1 MVIIRLIRRIRL
13 IRLIGPIRLI
23 RQKTEQDK
31 FFTLNIIKPLNMKKT
46 ALMAALMLL
55 TVVTTNAAKKIYK
68 PWDNG
73 RLVVSENQRY
83 IVHENGKPFFWL
95 GNTAWLL
102 PERLNRDEVG
112 FFLSKDREA
121 GYNVE
126 QIQVLNA
133 IPTFNIY
140 GQQANDATF
149 DFSKF
154 TKPGVYGYWDHL
166 DFIVD
171 VAAANGIYIAMDCI
185 WGSQINN
192 MDVKKAAAYGKF
204 LGERYK
210 NKPNIIWMI
219 GGDIMGDKKPEVWD
233 ALARA
238 IRKADNGHIMTFHP
252 RGRTT
257 SAWWY
262 NDREW
267 MDFNMFQSGHRRY
280 GQRNGDGDYTIKDNT
295 EEDNW
300 IYVDMSFEK
309 KPLRPV
315 IDGEPSYEDIPQG
328 LHDFSAPRWM
338 DYDVRR
344 YAYWAVFAGAFGH
357 TYGHN
362 SVMQF
367 IRPGLGASFGAEK
380 PWWEAMKDPGYNQ
393 MKYLKRLMLAFPFT
407 ERIGDQ
413 SIIAGQNGE
422 RYDRVIATRGNDYM
436 LVYNY
441 SGKPM
446 KIDLTKISGAKKNVW
461 WMNPADGKLTYL
473 GEYDSKVTEFTY
485 DAAYLRGSDRVL
497 IAVDAAKS
505 YIEKGATVIPEAE

>member
-1 MVIIRLIRRIRL
+1 
-13 IRLIGPIRLI
+13 
-23 RQKTEQDK
+23 
-31 FFTLNIIKPLNMKKT
+31 MKKT
-46 ALMAALMLL
+46 WLIMLMVLAMGHIQ
-55 TVVTTNAAKKIYK
+55 AAKVYK
-68 PWDNG
+68 PWSNGKLTVSDNH
-73 RLVVSENQRY
+73 RY
-83 IVHENGKPFFWL
+83 IIHENGTPFFWL
-95 GNTAWLL
+95 GNTSWLL
-102 PERLNRDEVG
+102 PERLNRDEVEYY
-112 FFLSKDREA
+112 LNKEREE

-140 GQQANDATF
+140 GQPANDETF
-149 DFSKF
+149 DF
-154 TKPGVYGYWDHL
+154 TKYTKQGTYGYWDHL
-166 DFIVD
+166 DYIVD
-171 VAAANGIYIAMDCI
+171 MAAANGIYIAMDCI
-185 WGSQINN
+185 WGSQINK
-192 MDVKKAAAYGKF
+192 MDVKKATSYGKF

-210 NKPNIIWMI
+210 DKTNIIWMI
-219 GGDIMGDKKPEVWD
+219 GGDIMGDKGTDSWD

-238 IRKADNGHIMTFHP
+238 IKKADPNHIMTFHP

-267 MDFNMFQSGHRRY
+267 LDFNMFQSGHRRY

-300 IYVDMSFEK
+300 RYVDMSFEK
-309 KPLRPV
+309 SPIKPV

-328 LHDFSAPRWM
+328 LHDFSAPRWQ

-344 YAYWAVFAGAFGH
+344 YAYWAVFAGCFGH

-362 SVMQF
+362 SIMQF
-367 IRPGLGASFGAEK
+367 MRPGVLASFGAEK
-380 PWWEAMKDPGYNQ
+380 AWWDALKDPGYQQ
-393 MKYLKRLMLAFPFT
+393 MKYLKWLMLAFPFT

-413 SIIAGQNGE
+413 SIIAGQNGD

-446 KIDLTKISGAKKNVW
+446 QIDFTKISGEKKHVW
-461 WMNPADGKLTYL
+461 LMNPIDGTLSFL
-473 GEYDSKVTEFTY
+473 GEYDNKVHEFTF
-485 DAAYLRGSDRVL
+485 DGAYLRGSDRVL
-497 IAVDAAKS
+497 IAIDAQKN
-505 YIEKGATVIPEAE
+505 YLNQQATQLEERW

>member
-1 MVIIRLIRRIRL
+1 MKRTNLI
-13 IRLIGPIRLI
+13 
-23 RQKTEQDK
+23 
-31 FFTLNIIKPLNMKKT
+31 FTLALL
-46 ALMAALMLL
+46 LMA
-55 TVVTTNAAKKIYK
+55 TTASAASKIYK
-68 PWDNG
+68 PWSNG
-73 RLVVSENQRY
+73 RLVVSENNRY
-83 IVHENGKPFFWL
+83 LVHENGTPFFWL
-95 GNTAWLL
+95 GNTAWLM
-102 PERLNRDEVG
+102 PERLNRDEVEY
-112 FFLSKDREA
+112 FLSYERTA

-133 IPTFNIY
+133 IPTFNVY
-140 GQQANDATF
+140 GHAANNAEF
-149 DFSKF
+149 DFSKVS
-154 TKPGVYGYWDHL
+154 KPGVYGYWEHL
-166 DFIVD
+166 DYIVD
-171 VAAANGIYIAMDCI
+171 VAERNGIYIAMDCI
-185 WGSQINN
+185 WGSQINA
-192 MDVKKAAAYGKF
+192 MDTKKAAALGTF
-204 LGERYK
+204 LAERYK
-210 NKPNIIWMI
+210 DKPNIIWLI

-233 ALARA
+233 AMARA
-238 IRKADNGHIMTFHP
+238 IKKIDKVHVMTFHP

-280 GQRNGDGDYTIKDNT
+280 GQRKGDGDYTIKDNT

-300 IYVDMSFEK
+300 RYVDMSFEK

-328 LHDFSAPRWM
+328 LHDVNDPRWQ

-344 YAYWAVFAGAFGH
+344 YAYWAVFGGAFGH

-367 IRPGLGASFGAEK
+367 IRPGLQASFGAEK

-393 MKYLKRLMLAFPFT
+393 MKYLKWLMLSFPFT
-407 ERIGDQ
+407 ERIADQ

-422 RYDRVIATRGNDYM
+422 RYDRVIATRGNDYL

-446 KIDLTKISGAKKNVW
+446 SIDLAKISGAKKNVW

-497 IAVDAAKS
+497 IAVDSSKN
-505 YIEKGATVIPEAE
+505 YISKTDTQITEKQ

>member
-1 MVIIRLIRRIRL
+1 M
-13 IRLIGPIRLI
+13 
-23 RQKTEQDK
+23 T
-31 FFTLNIIKPLNMKKT
+31 IKKSLFI
-46 ALMAALMLL
+46 AAFMLL
-55 TVVTTNAAKKIYK
+55 ATTMANAAKKTIYK
-68 PWDNG
+68 PWSNG
-73 RLVVSENQRY
+73 KLRVSANQRY
-83 IVHENGKPFFWL
+83 LIHENGTPFFWL

-102 PERLNRDEVG
+102 PERLNRDEAEY
-112 FFLSKDREA
+112 FLTKEREL

-133 IPTFNIY
+133 IPTFNVY
-140 GQQANDATF
+140 GQQANNKEF
-149 DFSKF
+149 DFSKVS
-154 TKPGVYGYWDHL
+154 KPGVYGYWEHL
-166 DFIVD
+166 DYIID
-171 VAAANGIYIAMDCI
+171 RAADNGIYIAMDCI
-185 WGSQINN
+185 WGSMIGQ

-210 NKPNIIWMI
+210 DKPNIIWMI
-219 GGDIMGDKKPEVWD
+219 GGDILGDKSPEVWD

-238 IRKADNGHIMTFHP
+238 IKKYDNRHIMTFHP

-257 SAWWY
+257 SARWF

-300 IYVDMSFEK
+300 RYVDMSFEK
-309 KPLRPV
+309 KPLKPV

-328 LHDFSAPRWM
+328 LHDFSAPRWQ

-344 YAYWAVFAGAFGH
+344 YAYWAVFAGCFGH

-367 IRPGLGASFGAEK
+367 MRPGVLASFGAEK
-380 PWWEAMKDPGYNQ
+380 PWWEAMNDPGYKQ
-393 MKYLKRLMLAFPFT
+393 MRYLKWLMLAFPFT
-407 ERIGDQ
+407 EAESDQ
-413 SIIAGQNGE
+413 SVIAGQNGE
-422 RYDRVIATRGNDYM
+422 RYDRVIALRGSDFM

-446 KIDLTKISGAKKNVW
+446 SIDLTKISGNKKHAW
-461 WMNPADGKLTYL
+461 WMNPQNGKLSFV
-473 GEYDSKVTEFTY
+473 GEMDNKVTDFTY
-485 DAAYLRGSDRVL
+485 DGAYLRSSDRVL
-497 IAVDAAKS
+497 IVTDADKNYLS
-505 YIEKGATVIPEAE
+505 TSQTDLEEKW

>member
-1 MVIIRLIRRIRL
+1 MNKSRILFIATLLLSVI
-13 IRLIGPIRLI
+13 
-23 RQKTEQDK
+23 
-31 FFTLNIIKPLNMKKT
+31 
-46 ALMAALMLL
+46 A
-55 TVVTTNAAKKIYK
+55 VNAAGKIYK
-68 PWDNG
+68 PWSNG
-73 RLVVSENQRY
+73 RLVVSENNRY
-83 IVHENGKPFFWL
+83 IVHENGQPFFWM

-102 PERLNRDEVG
+102 PERLNREEAEY
-112 FFLSKDREA
+112 FLAKDREA

-133 IPTFNIY
+133 IPTFNVY
-140 GQQANDATF
+140 GHAANNAEF
-149 DFSKF
+149 DFSKVS
-154 TKPGVYGYWDHL
+154 KPGVYGYWEHL
-166 DFIVD
+166 DYIVD
-171 VAAANGIYIAMDCI
+171 VAANNGIYIAMDCI
-185 WGSQINN
+185 WGSMIDK
-192 MDVKKAAAYGKF
+192 MDVKKAAALGKF

-210 NKPNIIWMI
+210 DKPNIIWLI

-233 ALARA
+233 AMARA
-238 IRKADNGHIMTFHP
+238 IKKVDQNHIMTFHP

-280 GQRNGDGDYTIKDNT
+280 GQRKGDGDYTIKDNT

-300 IYVDMSFEK
+300 RYVDMSFEK
-309 KPLRPV
+309 EPLRPV

-328 LHDFSAPRWM
+328 LHDVNDPRWQ

-344 YAYWAVFAGAFGH
+344 YAYWAVFGGAFGH

-367 IRPGLGASFGAEK
+367 IRPGLLASFGAEK
-380 PWWEAMKDPGYNQ
+380 PWWDAMKDPGYNQ
-393 MKYLKRLMLAFPFT
+393 MKYLKWLMLSFPFT
-407 ERIGDQ
+407 ERVADQ

-422 RYDRVIATRGNDYM
+422 RYDRIIATRGNDYL

-446 KIDLTKISGAKKNVW
+446 SIDLTKISGAKKNVW
-461 WMNPADGKLTYL
+461 WMNPADGSLTYL
-473 GEYDSKVTEFTY
+473 GEYDSKVAEFTY

-497 IAVDAAKS
+497 IAVDSSKN
-505 YIEKGATVIPEAE
+505 YISKTDKQIPEKQ

>member
-1 MVIIRLIRRIRL
+1 MKHKLIIAI
-13 IRLIGPIRLI
+13 
-23 RQKTEQDK
+23 
-31 FFTLNIIKPLNMKKT
+31 
-46 ALMAALMLL
+46 MLL
-55 TVVTTNAAKKIYK
+55 FATVTAHAAGKIYK
-68 PWDNG
+68 PWSNGKLRESDNNLYIIHDNG
-73 RLVVSENQRY
+73 T
-83 IVHENGKPFFWL
+83 PFFWM

-102 PERLNRDEVG
+102 PERLNREEAEY
-112 FFLSKDREA
+112 FLAKDREA

-133 IPTFNIY
+133 IPTFNVY
-140 GQQANDATF
+140 GHQANNAEF
-149 DFSKF
+149 DFSKVS
-154 TKPGVYGYWDHL
+154 KPGVYGYWEHL
-166 DFIVD
+166 DYIVD
-171 VAAANGIYIAMDCI
+171 TAERNGIYIAMDCI
-185 WGSQINN
+185 WGSMLKQ
-192 MDVKKAAAYGKF
+192 MDIKKAENLGRF
-204 LGERYK
+204 LATRYK
-210 NKPNIIWMI
+210 DKPNIIWMI
-219 GGDIMGDKKPEVWD
+219 GGDIMGDRSPEIWD
-233 ALARA
+233 AMARA
-238 IRKADNGHIMTFHP
+238 IKKIDKNHIMTFHP

-300 IYVDMSFEK
+300 RYIDMSFEK

-328 LHDFSAPRWM
+328 LHDFSAPRWQ

-344 YAYWAVFAGAFGH
+344 YAYWAVFGGCFGH

-367 IRPGLGASFGAEK
+367 IRPGLSASFGAEK
-380 PWWEAMKDPGYNQ
+380 AWWNAMKDPGYNQ
-393 MKYLKRLMLAFPFT
+393 MKYLKWLMLTFPFT
-407 ERIGDQ
+407 ERIADQ

-422 RYDRVIATRGNDYM
+422 RYDRVIATRGNDYL

-446 KIDLTKISGAKKNVW
+446 DIDLGKISGSKKNVW
-461 WMNPADGKLTYL
+461 WMNPTDGKLTYL
-473 GEYDSKVTEFTY
+473 GEYDSKVTSFSY

-497 IAVDAAKS
+497 IAVDATKN
-505 YIEKGATVIPEAE
+505 YLNKTDTVIPVKQ

>member
-1 MVIIRLIRRIRL
+1 MKHKLMIATLL
-13 IRLIGPIRLI
+13 AL
-23 RQKTEQDK
+23 
-31 FFTLNIIKPLNMKKT
+31 FTMN
-46 ALMAALMLL
+46 AF
-55 TVVTTNAAKKIYK
+55 AAKSVYK
-68 PWDNG
+68 PWKNG
-73 RLVVSENQRY
+73 KLKVSANSLY
-83 IVHENGKPFFWL
+83 IVHENGTPFFWL

-102 PERLNRDEVG
+102 PERLNREEAEY
-112 FFLSKDREA
+112 FLTKDREA

-133 IPTFNIY
+133 IPTFNVY
-140 GQQANDATF
+140 GQQANNMEF
-149 DFSKF
+149 DFSKVS
-154 TKPGVYGYWDHL
+154 KPGVYGYWEHL
-166 DFIVD
+166 DYIVS
-171 VAAANGIYIAMDCI
+171 VAEQNGIYIAMDCI
-185 WGSQINN
+185 WGSMLKH
-192 MDVKKAAAYGKF
+192 MDTKKAEALGKF
-204 LGERYK
+204 LAQRYK
-210 NKPNIIWMI
+210 DHPNIIWMI
-219 GGDIMGDKKPEVWD
+219 GGDIRGDKSPEVWD
-233 ALARA
+233 AMARA
-238 IRKADNGHIMTFHP
+238 IRKIDNNHIMTFHP

-257 SAWWY
+257 SAWWF

-300 IYVDMSFEK
+300 RYVDMSFEK

-344 YAYWAVFAGAFGH
+344 YAYWAVFGGCFGH

-367 IRPGLGASFGAEK
+367 IRPGLNASFGAEK
-380 PWWEAMKDPGYNQ
+380 PWWEAMNDPGYNQ
-393 MKYLKRLMLAFPFT
+393 MKYLKWLMLNLPFT
-407 ERIGDQ
+407 ERVADQ
-413 SIIAGQNGE
+413 SVIAGTNGE
-422 RYDRVIATRGNDYM
+422 RYDRNIATRGNDYL

-446 KIDLTKISGAKKNVW
+446 DIDLTKISGKKKNVW
-461 WMNPADGKLTYL
+461 WMNPADGTLTYI
-473 GEYDSKVTEFTY
+473 GEMDSKVHTFTY

-497 IAVDAAKS
+497 IAIDADKNYLS
-505 YIEKGATVIPEAE
+505 KNDTMIPEKE